1 MIVGTK
7 AEFEQLADFILRDYL
22 GSAYDGYRPLDI
34 EAFATDYLKL
44 NISYYPFDPETG
56 IEGMRTGN
64 QIILDHR
71 LSDQKRVGERNF
83 TIAHECGHDLINWQD
98 PSYSPLA
105 VVNYRIKS
113 SRKNLVTENDFREW
127 QANVVASCLLLRP
140 NLVGWSLY
148 TFMRKEQITMYGDY
162 TILRS
167 DRQEL
172 RLVAQ
177 YLGVSV
183 TCLLYRL
190 ERLGMID
197 HKPYE
202 EYDQLSDFTFVWR

>member
-34 EAFATDYLKL
+34 EAFAADYLKL
-44 NISYYPFDPETG
+44 NISYYPFNPETG
-56 IEGMRTGN
+56 IEGMRAGN

-202 EYDQLSDFTFVWR
+202 EYDQLSDFLFVWR